1 MRVLFM
7 PVPRQ
12 GNPYQHE
19 LARGLAA
26 HGVEVVMARGYW
38 HVFPFLHAVLMRR
51 RRLDVFHLHWTQPY
65 LYLPGRRRP
74 SRLLAWRL
82 LFQLRVLRR
91 LGVQIVWTV
100 HNIAAHERA
109 DAEPELRISRRIAA
123 LSDAL
128 IVHCEAA
135 RRLAIEALAIPT
147 DRQDRV
153 VVVPHGHYI
162 DAYPTTLTRDEARRS
177 FGFAE
182 GERVYLLLGA
192 LRGYKGASE
201 LIAEFKKL
209 PDPNARLLIAG
220 KPFTPELA
228 ADLQARVA
236 DEPRIVA
243 RLEFIPDVDI
253 PRFLRASDCAVLP
266 FRDVLTSGSLILAM
280 SFGLAAI
287 APRLG
292 CLPETVAEDGSLLY
306 DAEDPN
312 GLANALQHA
321 LTADLAAMGAANRR
335 QIEGI
340 SWESVAEATLRSAY
354 GEAGD
359 GDGRISSSNSA
370 SETSPS

>member
-1 MRVLFM
+1 MHVLFM

-26 HGVEVVMARGYW
+26 HGVEVRMARGYR
-38 HVFPFLHAVLMRR
+38 HVFPFLQAVLRR
-51 RRLDVFHLHWTQPY
+51 HRPDVFHLHWTQPY

-74 SRLLAWRL
+74 SRVLAWRL
-82 LFQLRVLRR
+82 VFQLRVLRR
-91 LGVQIVWTV
+91 LGVRIVWTV
-100 HNIAAHERA
+100 HNIAAHETT

-135 RRLAIEALAIPT
+135 RKLAIDALAIPT
-147 DRQDRV
+147 DRQGRV

-162 DAYPTTLTRDEARRS
+162 DAYPTTITRAEARAS
-177 FGFAE
+177 FGLDD
-182 GERVYLLLGA
+182 GERVFLLLGA
-192 LRGYKGASE
+192 LRGYKGANE

-220 KPFTPELA
+220 KPFTPELE
-228 ADLQARVA
+228 ADLAAQTG
-236 DEPRIVA
+236 DDPRIVA
-243 RLEFIPDVDI
+243 RLEFIPDADI
-253 PRFLRASDCAVLP
+253 PRLLLASDCAVLP

-292 CLPETVAEDGSLLY
+292 CLPETVAEDGALLY
-306 DAEDPN
+306 DADVVD
-312 GLANALQHA
+312 GLANALQQA

-335 QIEGI
+335 RIEGI
-340 SWESVAEATLRSAY
+340 SWESVAEATLRLAY
-354 GEAGD
+354 G
-359 GDGRISSSNSA
+359 
-370 SETSPS
+370 

>member
-26 HGVEVVMARGYW
+26 HGIEVRMARGYW
-38 HVFPFLHAVLMRR
+38 HVFPFLQAALRR
-51 RRLDVFHLHWTQPY
+51 HRPDVFHLHWTQPY
-65 LYLPGRRRP
+65 VYWPGRRRP
-74 SRLLAWRL
+74 SRVLAWRL

-91 LGVQIVWTV
+91 LGVRIVWTV
-100 HNIAAHERA
+100 HNIAAHETA
-109 DAEPELRISRRIAA
+109 DAEPELHISRRIAA

-135 RRLAIEALAIPT
+135 RKLVIDALSIPT
-147 DRQDRV
+147 DRQARV

-162 DAYPTTLTRDEARRS
+162 DAYPTTMTRAVARAS
-177 FGFAE
+177 FGFGEAE
-182 GERVYLLLGA
+182 QVSLLLGA

-209 PDPNARLLIAG
+209 PHANARLLIAG

-228 ADLQARVA
+228 ADLTAQIAG
-236 DEPRIVA
+236 DPRIIA
-243 RLEFIPDVDI
+243 RLEFIPDADI
-253 PRFLRASDCAVLP
+253 PRFLLAADCAVLP

-280 SFGLAAI
+280 SFSLAAI

-292 CLPETVAEDGSLLY
+292 CLPETVADDGALLY
-306 DAEDPN
+306 DADDPN
-312 GLANALQHA
+312 GLTKALQRA
-321 LTADLAAMGAANRR
+321 MTADLAAMGAANRAR
-335 QIEGI
+335 FEGI
-340 SWESVAEATLRSAY
+340 SWESVAETTLRLAY
-354 GEAGD
+354 GVGEAPG
-359 GDGRISSSNSA
+359 
-370 SETSPS
+370 PSRS